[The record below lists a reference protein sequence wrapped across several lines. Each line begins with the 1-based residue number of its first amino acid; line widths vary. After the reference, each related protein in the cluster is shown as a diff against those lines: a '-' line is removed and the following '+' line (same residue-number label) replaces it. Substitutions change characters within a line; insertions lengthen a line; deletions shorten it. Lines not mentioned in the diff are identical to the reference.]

1 MGALRVSGEAPA
13 RPGSALRLALT
24 HPLVVTAVVFAI
36 LPFLLPAWG
45 STISLATQIEIYTLY
60 ALGFNLLLGYTGLVS
75 FGASAYFGVASYAA
89 GEAFLHV
96 VPNMYADIALG
107 TIVGGATGVVV
118 GALILR
124 RRGLYFSLLTLAFTQ
139 LFYEIAFHWT
149 SLTGGENGLQGISR
163 SGLSNPMAFHFFVG
177 AVVVV
182 AVWLVWRIAHAPFG
196 RVLQAIRDNEQ
207 RVRCL
212 GYNTFGYKLASFSLS
227 SLFIALAGALLTFLI
242 EGAYADNLNW
252 QHAGDPV
259 MMTILGGIH
268 HFLGPLW
275 GSAIFIVLSDYLSS
289 LTEHWW
295 LIFGAILIGFLLLSP
310 EGVSGIAG
318 RLFGNRRWHL
328 TRTVV
333 PPRPV
338 RTRHAARPLQTGEAP
353 LLVVQNLQK
362 HFGRLTVADGID
374 LDLRPGELHSLLG
387 PNGAG
392 KTTFFNMLTG
402 LLESDGG
409 RILLKGR
416 DITTMPVHRR
426 IGLGLG
432 RSFQIVSVFR
442 DLSVFET
449 VRVAVQAGTRQRNS
463 LWRDAYKLPGVVERT
478 WELLDLVGLSAR
490 AGEIGAN
497 LAHGEQRV
505 LEIAVTL
512 ATDPDVMLLD
522 EPLAGLGDAEREQIG
537 QLIRRLA
544 GAHAILLIE
553 HDVDRVLSISDRIT
567 VLHQG
572 RVIASGSPSEVANH
586 PEVISAYLGQHGAVA
601 DPVVAPVLSVEAR
614 RTHAGEPPI
623 LRLEGITAG
632 YDGSQVLDGLDLEV
646 RRGEVVALLGR
657 NGVGKTTTLHTI
669 MGVLKPA
676 RGRIFFGET
685 DITHWSPD
693 RINRQGIS
701 IVPEGRRIF
710 PNLTVLDNLLIAQR
724 PGGWSLEETYG
735 LFPKLRVL
743 TSSRG
748 RELSGGERQMLAI
761 ARSLAA
767 PTSLILLD
775 EPLEGLAPAV
785 VMEVL
790 QAILKLRDRAS
801 ILIVEQ
807 KIDLVLPFAERA
819 YIMVN
824 GRIAH
829 ASDAESLQRDEA
841 LQVRLLGV

>member
-1 MGALRVSGEAPA
+1 MTPACSRSVS
-13 RPGSALRLALT
+13 RLRLVLT
-24 HPLVVTAVVFAI
+24 HPLLITAVVFAI
-36 LPFLLPAWG
+36 LPFLLRLWG
-45 STISLATQIEIYTLY
+45 ATIGLATQIEIYTLY
-60 ALGFNLLLGYTGLVS
+60 ALGFNLLLGYAGLVS

-89 GEAFLHV
+89 GEAFLHI
-96 VPNMYADIALG
+96 VPNMYIDILFG
-107 TIVGGATGVVV
+107 TLVGTVAGLAV

-149 SLTGGENGLQGISR
+149 NFTGGENGLQGITRVSLV
-163 SGLSNPMAFHFFVG
+163 GQMPFHYFVG
-177 AVVVV
+177 AVVLL
-182 AVWLVWRIAHAPFG
+182 AMWLVWRIAHAPFG

-212 GYNTFGYKLASFSLS
+212 GYNTFGYKLAAFTLS
-227 SLFIALAGALLTFLI
+227 SLFIGLAGSLLTFLI
-242 EGAYADNLNW
+242 EGVYADNLNW

-268 HFLGPLW
+268 YFLGPLW
-275 GSAIFIVLSDYLSS
+275 GSTLFIILSDKLSAV
-289 LTEHWW
+289 TEHWW
-295 LIFGAILIGFLLLSP
+295 LIFGTIMIGFILLSP
-310 EGVSGIAG
+310 EGISGIAG
-318 RLFGNRRWHL
+318 RLSGNRQWRL
-328 TRTVV
+328 TRTTV
-333 PPRPV
+333 PPRP
-338 RTRHAARPLQTGEAP
+338 AGARQAVQRPVQTGDTP
-353 LLVVQNLQK
+353 VMVVENLQK
-362 HFGRLTVADGID
+362 QFGLMVVCDSVT
-374 LDLRPGELHSLLG
+374 LDLRPGELHSLIG

-392 KTTFFNMLTG
+392 KTTLFNMLTG
-402 LLESDGG
+402 LLTADGG
-409 RILLKGR
+409 RIRLKGR
-416 DITTMPVHRR
+416 DITNMPVHRR
-426 IGLGLG
+426 VDLGIA

-449 VRVAVQAGTRQRNS
+449 VRVAVQARSRRRYA
-463 LWRDAYKLPGVVERT
+463 LWQNAYKMPGVIERT
-478 WELLDLVGLSAR
+478 WELLDLVGLADR

-505 LEIAVTL
+505 LEIALTL
-512 ATDPDVMLLD
+512 ATEPEVLLLD
-522 EPLAGLGDAEREQIG
+522 EPLAGLGDAEREQIS

-544 GAHAILLIE
+544 GAQTILLIE
-553 HDVDRVLSISDRIT
+553 HDIDRVLAISDRLT

-572 RVIASGSPSEVANH
+572 RVIAEGAPAEIASH
-586 PEVISAYLGQHGAVA
+586 PDVVSAYLGQHGE
-601 DPVVAPVLSVEAR
+601 APVIPPSVMAQAADGQEI
-614 RTHAGEPPI
+614 GEPL

-632 YDGSQVLDGLDLEV
+632 YDGSRVLDRLDLEV

-669 MGVLKPA
+669 MGALKPSD
-676 RGRIFFGET
+676 GRIIFNGT
-685 DITHWSPD
+685 DITRWSPD

-710 PNLTVLDNLLIAQR
+710 PNLTVMDNLLLAQR
-724 PGGWSLEETYG
+724 PGGWGLEETYE
-735 LFPKLRVL
+735 LFPKLHVL
-743 TSSRG
+743 ASSRG

-775 EPLEGLAPAV
+775 EPLEGLAPVV

-790 QAILKLRDRAS
+790 QAILKLRHTAS

-819 YIMVN
+819 YVMVN
-824 GRIAH
+824 GRIVH
-829 ASDAESLQRDEA
+829 ASDAGSLLRDEA
-841 LQVRLLGV
+841 LQVQLLGV

>member
-1 MGALRVSGEAPA
+1 MSQSAL
-13 RPGSALRLALT
+13 RPGSRLRLMLT
-24 HPLVVTAVVFAI
+24 HPLLVTAAVFAI
-36 LPFLLPAWG
+36 LPFVLQATG
-45 STISLATQIEIYTLY
+45 STVSLATQIEIYTLY

-89 GEAFLHV
+89 GEAFLHL
-96 VPNMYADIALG
+96 VPNMYLDILLG
-107 TIVGGATGVVV
+107 TAFGAITGLVV

-139 LFYEIAFHWT
+139 LFYEVAFHWT
-149 SLTGGENGLQGISR
+149 DFTGGENGLQGISR
-163 SGLSNPMAFHFFVG
+163 PVFEAPLAFHFFVG
-177 AVVVV
+177 VVVV
-182 AVWLVWRIAHAPFG
+182 GAAGLIWRIVHAPFG

-212 GYNTFGYKLASFSLS
+212 GYNTFQYKLVAFTLS
-227 SLFIALAGALLTFLI
+227 ATFIALAGSLLTFLI

-268 HFLGPLW
+268 HFLGPIW
-275 GSAIFIVLSDYLSS
+275 GSAIFIVLSDKLSS

-295 LIFGAILIGFLLLSP
+295 LIFGAIMMGFILLSP
-310 EGVSGIAG
+310 EGISGIAS
-318 RLFGNRRWHL
+318 RLVGNRHWHL
-328 TRTVV
+328 TRTTV
-333 PPRPV
+333 PPRSAGAVYSSP
-338 RTRHAARPLQTGEAP
+338 RTVQTGDAP
-353 LLVVQNLQK
+353 LLVVRNLQK
-362 HFGRLTVADGID
+362 RFGRLTVADGID
-374 LDLRPGELHSLLG
+374 LDLRPGELHSLIG

-402 LLESDGG
+402 LLPADGG
-409 RILLKGR
+409 SILFKGH
-416 DITTMPVHRR
+416 DITVSPVHRR
-426 IGLGLG
+426 IGMGIA

-449 VRVAVQAGTRQRNS
+449 VRVAVQARSRYRGS
-463 LWRDAYKLPGVVERT
+463 LLRDAYKLPDVIQRT
-478 WELLDLVGLSAR
+478 WELLDLVGLSER
-490 AGEIGAN
+490 AGEIGSN
-497 LAHGEQRV
+497 LSHGEQRV

-512 ATDPDVMLLD
+512 ATNPDVVLLD

-544 GAHAILLIE
+544 GFHAILLIE
-553 HDVDRVLSISDRIT
+553 HDIDRVLALSDRIT

-572 RVIASGSPSEVANH
+572 RVIAAGIPSEIASH
-586 PEVISAYLGQHGAVA
+586 PEVVSAYLGQHGEK
-601 DPVVAPVLSVEAR
+601 PTEALTVTGR
-614 RTHAGEPPI
+614 AQPTLEIGPPL
-623 LRLEGITAG
+623 LRLEGISSG
-632 YDGSQVLDGLDLEV
+632 YDGSRVLDRLDLEV

-669 MGVLKPA
+669 MGVLKPFE
-676 RGRIFFGET
+676 GRIEFNGV
-685 DITHWSPD
+685 DITRWSPD
-693 RINRQGIS
+693 RINREGIS

-724 PGGWSLEETYG
+724 PGGWSLDETYE
-735 LFPKLRVL
+735 LFPKLKIL
-743 TSSRG
+743 AGSRG
-748 RELSGGERQMLAI
+748 RDLSGGERQMLAI
-761 ARSLAA
+761 ARALAA

-790 QAILKLRDRAS
+790 QVILKLRERAS

-829 ASDAESLQRDEA
+829 ASDAASLLRDEA
-841 LQVRLLGV
+841 LQVQLLGV